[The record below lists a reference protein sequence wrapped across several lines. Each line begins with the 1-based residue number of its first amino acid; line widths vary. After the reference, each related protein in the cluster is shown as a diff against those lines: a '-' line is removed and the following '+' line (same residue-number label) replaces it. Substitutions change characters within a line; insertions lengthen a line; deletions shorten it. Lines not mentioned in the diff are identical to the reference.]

1 MTDQELTDAIRRLR
15 EFAVA
20 QGMQWVVDEV
30 DEAIAVGVPET
41 RTLRQT
47 NRAGRTTYEDV
58 TEPPLR
64 MLTTDPEPRR
74 RNRRPEE
81 ARRGHQ
87 DFVRSRP
94 MTRRE
99 QAQLLVHALG
109 RVLTGLDTIAD
120 GALNALDPGSLSDYL
135 DVAIKP
141 SAEDYPAPRVGTIR
155 FAPEEGSTAAAV
167 DIDIMRSADRRIR
180 VADLLQQIEAEIQS

>member
-15 EFAVA
+15 EFAIA
-20 QGMQWVVDEV
+20 QGMQWVINEV

-58 TEPPLR
+58 TEPTLR
-64 MLTTDPEPRR
+64 ELTADPERRR
-74 RNRRPEE
+74 RNRRSEE

-94 MTRRE
+94 MTSRE
-99 QAQLLVHALG
+99 QAQLLIHALR
-109 RVLTGLDTIAD
+109 RVLTDLDAIAD
-120 GALNALDPGSLSDYL
+120 GTFNSLDPGSLSGYL
-135 DVAIKP
+135 DVAINP
-141 SAEDYPAPRVGTIR
+141 ALDDYPAPHIETIR
-155 FAPEEGSTAAAV
+155 FAPEEGSTAPAV
-167 DIDIMRSADRRIR
+167 DMDVMRGAHRRTR
-180 VADLLQQIEAEIQS
+180 VADLLGRIETEIQS